1 MAKRNPERKMSLGGH
16 LRELRN
22 RLYWSALY
30 IGVAAV
36 AGWFL
41 FDPVFAMLQQPFKDL
56 SHDPEFMA
64 KNPDFS
70 ASINFS
76 SITGPFDLR
85 MQVSIFLGV
94 IIASPFWLYNLWAY
108 VAPALN
114 KRTKRVTITFVSIAT
129 PLFLS
134 GCYLAWLLIP
144 HFVKG
149 LLWFTPVGSPALISA
164 NDYILFALR
173 VLLLFGS
180 ALVLPAVLLL
190 LNYLGM
196 ISAKSILKG
205 WRLAVFLSAA
215 IAAMATPVSDPMS
228 MLLLTL
234 PLIALYFL
242 AALIAKIFDSR
253 KAKRQDATSNVE

>member
-41 FDPVFAMLQQPFKDL
+41 FDPVFEVLQQPFKDL
-56 SHDPEFMA
+56 SKTPGFT
-64 KNPDFS
+64 
-70 ASINFS
+70 ASINFGTVS
-76 SITGPFDLR
+76 APFDLR

-108 VAPALN
+108 IAPALN
-114 KRTKRVTITFVSIAT
+114 KRTKRVTMTFVSIAT

-134 GCYLAWLLIP
+134 GCYLAWYLIP

-149 LLWFTPVGSPALISA
+149 LLSFTPAGSAAIINA

-173 VLLLFGS
+173 VLLVFGA

-190 LNYLGM
+190 LNYLGVLT
-196 ISAKSILKG
+196 AKAIMRG

-228 MLLLTL
+228 MLLLAI

>member
-30 IGVAAV
+30 IGLAAV

-41 FDPVFAMLQQPFKDL
+41 FEPVFTVLQQPFVDL
-56 SHDPEFMA
+56 SKAPGFT
-64 KNPDFS
+64 
-70 ASINFS
+70 ASINFGTVS
-76 SITGPFDLR
+76 APFDLR

-108 VAPALN
+108 ISPALN
-114 KRTKRVTITFVSIAT
+114 AKTKRVTVTFVSIAT
-129 PLFLS
+129 PLFLA
-134 GCYLAWLLIP
+134 GCYLAWVLIP

-149 LLWFTPVGSPALISA
+149 LLAFTPAGSAAIINA

-190 LNYLGM
+190 LNYLGVL
-196 ISAKSILKG
+196 SSQTILKG
-205 WRLAVFLSAA
+205 WRLAVFLSAV

-228 MLLLTL
+228 MLLLAL
-234 PLIALYFL
+234 PLVALYFV
-242 AALIAKIFDSR
+242 AALIAKIFDKRRSR
-253 KAKRQDATSNVE
+253 SQAADVA